1 MYTKYPM
8 SDKIKVAIYLDKE
21 LDDFLE
27 KNRGEE
33 LKKTQYI
40 RIILRQEMRRK
51 EKKVKPSV
59 TTMKDPFNRLH
70 LYADLIPDDLK
81 EHSELLMEWWPIR
94 KQKGGSCTESVANRI
109 FDKLRSFHI
118 QDRKQALENAITGG
132 WKDLFPIK
140 KSKFEQEAQNV
151 PKPKYF
157 KASENQ
163 LPPTLAELGK
173 TAQEMMENDGENI

>member
-51 EKKVKPSV
+51 EKRVKSSV
-59 TTMKDPFNRLH
+59 TTVNDPFKSSCITSN
-70 LYADLIPDDLK
+70 LIPDDLK
-81 EHSELLMEWWPIR
+81 QYSELLIEWWPIR

-109 FDKLRSFHI
+109 FKTLRSFPS
-118 QDRKQALENAITGG
+118 QDRKEALEKAITGG
-132 WKDLFPIK
+132 WKDIYPLK
-140 KSKFEQEAQNV
+140 KGYKPEEPKNNHPASRVFTAKGGFE
-151 PKPKYF
+151 
-157 KASENQ
+157 
-163 LPPTLAELGK
+163 
-173 TAQEMMENDGENI
+173 

>member
-51 EKKVKPSV
+51 EKKIKPSV
-59 TTMKDPFNRLH
+59 TTMSDPFNRLH

-109 FDKLRSFHI
+109 FKTLRSFPS
-118 QDRKQALENAITGG
+118 QDRKEALEKAITGG
-132 WKDLFPIK
+132 WKDIYPLK
-140 KSKFEQEAQNV
+140 KGYKPEE
-151 PKPKYF
+151 PKNNHP
-157 KASENQ
+157 ASRVF
-163 LPPTLAELGK
+163 
-173 TAQEMMENDGENI
+173 TAKGGFQ